1 MATTEKPHGRSLYNA
16 GCRCGVCR
24 AANRDHSRR
33 RRSKHHLQPV
43 SAPPAEASPPAEFI
57 SGPVT
62 EAVAAQLADT
72 AAAQERPGLYAIAIR
87 LAQLLDNPDAVPQ
100 YASAA
105 HRLTEVLT
113 TLSKSSTRRGKLRAV
128 RGMTDNSPPR

>member
-1 MATTEKPHGRSLYNA
+1 MTVAEKPHGRSRYNA

-33 RRSKHHLQPV
+33 RRSKQHLKPL
-43 SAPPAEASPPAEFI
+43 PTPAKESPRAEFT
-57 SGPVT
+57 SGAVT
-62 EAVAAQLADT
+62 EAVAAQLADNP
-72 AAAQERPGLYAIAIR
+72 AAQERPGLYAIAIR

-113 TLSKSSTRRGKLRAV
+113 ILSKSAARRGRLSAV
-128 RGMTDNSPPR
+128 RGMTDH